1 MYYIVLEDILSVYR
15 KKNKPIVYAVIGETV
30 RLISRSDNVM
40 IVEKKNGDRFPVLA
54 NRLQETTAVLNF

>member
-30 RLISRSDNVM
+30 RLISRSDNVV
-40 IVEKKNGDRFPVLA
+40 IVEKKNSDRFPVLMDKLRA
-54 NRLQETTAVLNF
+54 KTE

>member
-1 MYYIVLEDILSVYR
+1 MYYIVREDVLSGYR
-15 KKNKPIVYAVIGETV
+15 KKNKPLVYAVKGETV

-54 NRLQETTAVLNF
+54 DRLQETAAVLNF